1 VRVLLVEDD
10 AKVARMLTRGLS
22 EEGFG
27 VELARDGQ
35 VGLERLQSEPY
46 DVCILDVMLPRLD
59 GFQVL
64 AEARR
69 GQVKTPVLVLTAR
82 DAVRDRVRGLD
93 GGADDYLVKPF
104 AFAEL
109 LARLR
114 ALLRRHGDKRPQ
126 PLRCRDLELD
136 PVRHRATRGGAL
148 LALSAKQFALLE
160 FLLRHRGEVVSR
172 SMILDQVFGYGFDPG
187 TNLVDVH
194 VANLRQKIDRL
205 GEPSVIETVRGVG
218 YRMDGQ

>member
-1 VRVLLVEDD
+1 D

-69 GQVKTPVLVLTAR
+69 GPGKTPGLVLTAR
-82 DAVRDRVRGLD
+82 DARRARLRGRGLD
-93 GGADDYLVKPF
+93 GGADDSLVKPF

-160 FLLRHRGEVVSR
+160 FLLRHRGEVV
-172 SMILDQVFGYGFDPG
+172 
-187 TNLVDVH
+187 
-194 VANLRQKIDRL
+194 
-205 GEPSVIETVRGVG
+205 
-218 YRMDGQ
+218 

>member
-1 VRVLLVEDD
+1 
-10 AKVARMLTRGLS
+10 MLARGLS

-104 AFAEL
+104 AFAQL
-109 LARLR
+109 LARLP
-114 ALLRRHGDKRPQ
+114 ALLPRHGAKRPQ

-205 GEPSVIETVRGVG
+205 GEPSLIETVRGVG
-218 YRMDGQ
+218 YRMDGT